1 METKTILISDIE
13 SEEDRKEGGAGNI
26 NLLAQSIKE
35 FGLIN
40 AISVLRVTEVD
51 FGAGTTKAKY
61 KVMAGKRR
69 LAAVISLG
77 WESIRAEVYETDEV
91 YSPEA
96 IALTE
101 NVNRDEMHPI
111 DEGTLFKQM
120 TDQGKSIDELTIIFN
135 RSKGS
140 IYQRLKL
147 GSLSPGLKQLMK
159 ENKIKLTDAA
169 MIADLPDEK
178 QRELEEKLKTL
189 PTWQTPRS
197 LFYGLSEYK
206 IGEFFSQEQCAG
218 CKTRTNFTDNSLFP
232 ELENASDFCFDAACY
247 KKKTRKEILKAY
259 ELYREKI
266 ETDDDENPEY
276 EPIINQNLP
285 SFLFV
290 DGIDGKYVQIGEQT
304 HRLINKSEISL
315 IERFDEDELQEAE
328 IEAGHTLRYSGAVY
342 DENGIFSRIEFV
354 LDKEVYANKKQEKP
368 EICKAFDIEVPEAID
383 SWVIKREVQNKLK
396 ADCLP
401 VFFINPLSEEKL
413 ILFML
418 LYMKEYPYMQDKF
431 LSFLQFIGSNSDEG
445 AKERLFDTCPIPL
458 KDSNFY
464 KVIFHTA
471 GSMNLSI
478 SEFVLTYLLLSFMD
492 ISSMLPV
499 EEITKGEPSE
509 WQCLFIENILDSS
522 VTQMSTRIKGI
533 AQSLYPGIEQKVEE
547 PEGEEE
553 NP

>member
-77 WESIRAEVYETDEV
+77 LESIRAEVYETDEV

-147 GSLSPGLKQLMK
+147 GSLSTGLKQLMK

-218 CKTRTNFTDNSLFP
+218 CKNRTNFTDNSLFP

-259 ELYREKI
+259 ELYREKM

-276 EPIINQNLP
+276 ESVINQNLP
-285 SFLFV
+285 PFLFV

-304 HRLINKSEISL
+304 HRLINRSEISL

-328 IEAGHTLRYSGAVY
+328 IEAGHTLKYSGAVY
-342 DENGIFSRIEFV
+342 GNGIFSRIEFV
-354 LDKEVYANKKQEKP
+354 FDKDFYASRKQEKP
-368 EICKAFDIEVPEAID
+368 EICEALGIEVPETVKPWNIEHD
-383 SWVIKREVQNKLK
+383 VQDKLK
-396 ADCLP
+396 SDCLP
-401 VFFINPLSEEKL
+401 YFFIQPLSEEK
-413 ILFML
+413 IVLFML
-418 LYMKEYPYMQDKF
+418 LYMKEEPYMQDRF
-431 LSFLQFIGSNSDEG
+431 LSFLKYIGTNHDEG
-445 AKERLFDTCPIPL
+445 AKDRLFGKDFPVPI
-458 KDSNFY
+458 KESNFY

-522 VTQMSTRIKGI
+522 VTQMSTRIKGL
-533 AQSLYPGIEQKVEE
+533 AQSMYSGIEQNDEE
-547 PEGEEE
+547 AEGEEE